1 MFFVQ
6 ITKEDFTKFDYIFG
20 KDSSNM
26 KDLASL
32 KPVNSTAKIEL
43 FGKYHTDD
51 GLIIRDPYYVSSST
65 AIVIIVLCYQQVLLT
80 SHGTL
85 TMSIALYC
93 LIPYTAIIVYIL
105 ILVFN
110 MLRNSYCHVNSLY
123 LWTFVV
129 LV

>member
-51 GLIIRDPYYVSSST
+51 GLIIRDPYYVSSIT
-65 AIVIIVLCYQQVLLT
+65 AIVIIVLCY
-80 SHGTL
+80 
-85 TMSIALYC
+85 
-93 LIPYTAIIVYIL
+93 
-105 ILVFN
+105 
-110 MLRNSYCHVNSLY
+110 
-123 LWTFVV
+123 
-129 LV
+129 